1 MPDPMHHWLQQ
12 KETFQGYCNVHPAAQ
27 LNSAEG
33 YWGHRHIAAS
43 PAILHLHLS
52 QSLLEKG
59 LSAEYS
65 QLILWLHGKEDSQQ
79 RLTAEP
85 SLGLPSFLKETS
97 SETPQ
102 GPYSKTQH

>member
-1 MPDPMHHWLQQ
+1 MHHQLQQ
-12 KETFQGYCNVHPAAQ
+12 KETFQGYCNAHPAAQ

-97 SETPQ
+97 SETSQ